1 MKKEK
6 HRLFFYFIL
15 PVFLV
20 IVVIYVMMHHRAE
33 KSDDKGNEKSE
44 IEEVA
49 NIASRIYPDAGCYVD
64 DLTDADKAFL
74 ENYFYGIWQFEERIA
89 PLCEQA
95 YDSAASKEVKY
106 SEWNFSDK
114 AQQTLGTLGMDI
126 NDMTV
131 SITKM
136 EPYSMKNN
144 DTLYLPSWG
153 YYEFENPQD
162 SFLYGIYGGYGYVH
176 APSYHVEKIS
186 PAEVRI
192 LNLSNG
198 YTYETVDMSEQ
209 GSEEIYHVYYNF
221 AALPSEKDSCYG
233 GKLPDSF
240 YIDLKQP
247 DVMYLDFCGLWKLK
261 RRWKRGEISHPI
273 GGDIYPLSVSGLRII

>member
-6 HRLFFYFIL
+6 RRLFFYFIL
-15 PVFLV
+15 LAFLV
-20 IVVIYVMMHHRAE
+20 ILIAYVMMHHRAE
-33 KSDDKGNEKSE
+33 KSDEKSE
-44 IEEVA
+44 IEEVS
-49 NIASRIYPDAGCYVD
+49 NTASRIYPDADCYVD

-95 YDSAASKEVKY
+95 YDSAASKEVKH

-221 AALPSEKDSCYG
+221 ASLPTEKDSCYG

>member
-1 MKKEK
+1 MSKEK
-6 HRLFFYFIL
+6 CRLFYYGLLLALLAI
-15 PVFLV
+15 LV
-20 IVVIYVMMHHRAE
+20 IYGMLYQREENAE
-33 KSDDKGNEKSE
+33 RDE
-44 IEEVA
+44 IA
-49 NIASRIYPDAGCYVD
+49 NIVAKINLDTDCYVD
-64 DLTDADKAFL
+64 NLTNSDKIFL
-74 ENYFYGIWQFEERIA
+74 ESYFYGVWQFEERVTS
-89 PLCEQA
+89 LCEFA
-95 YDSAASKEVKY
+95 YDSASEIEVKH

-114 AQQTLGTLGMDI
+114 AQRTLGTLGMDI

-131 SITKM
+131 SVTKM
-136 EPYSMKNN
+136 EPYSMENN

-186 PAEVRI
+186 PAEVQI

-209 GSEEIYHVYYNF
+209 GTEEIYHIYYNF
-221 AALPSEKDSCYG
+221 ASLPSEKDSCYG
-233 GKLPDSF
+233 GKLPNSF
-240 YIDLKQP
+240 YIDLKQR

-273 GGDIYPLSVSGLRII
+273 GGDIYPLSASGLRII